1 MSIILL
7 SDLSF
12 GYEGSYQPVF
22 EKLSAS
28 LDTDWRLGLTGRNGR
43 GKTTLRACCWARK
56 ASLMA

>member
-22 EKLSAS
+22 EKLSANN
-28 LDTDWRLGLTGRNGR
+28 TVFWHWKQTPAE
-43 GKTTLRACCWARK
+43 ACEK
-56 ASLMA
+56 AASAQVI

>member
-28 LDTDWRLGLTGRNGR
+28 LDTDWRLGLTGRKIGR
-43 GKTTLRACCWARK
+43 AHV
-56 ASLMA
+56 